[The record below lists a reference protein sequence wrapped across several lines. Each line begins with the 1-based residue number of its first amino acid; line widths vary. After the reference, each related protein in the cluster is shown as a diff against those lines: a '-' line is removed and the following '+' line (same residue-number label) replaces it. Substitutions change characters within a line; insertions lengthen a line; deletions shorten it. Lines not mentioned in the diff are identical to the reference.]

1 MVSLPN
7 ENLPNLNVT
16 PVQPPDVLGT
26 VGNMLNLQRAAT
38 LNQMTGIQAVQQQQ
52 EFNDSQA
59 IRQSLVNNT
68 HADPATGSP
77 TIDSGGM
84 LKDLM
89 QNPSAL
95 MKFNQM
101 QAEMQI
107 KQQEAM
113 KDHLANVQTQNSI
126 AGSVAGATL
135 YAAQNGDPQAALD
148 RGHQA
153 AIDAGLP
160 AGNFPTTWSPDLV
173 PKLQQLKEQGMNSH
187 DQVDTAMGS
196 QRLYQENAQNLRTG
210 AAALANEYKA
220 DPQTDEFSN
229 LNLAAQQVQTAY
241 ANYSKALQQG
251 KDTGAA
257 VFTMATGVARS
268 ENKNVSPRVANID
281 QLQQAKSWSDELQ
294 SWLDKAS
301 SGGDISPSQVKS
313 LADLMSNRLEDS
325 RAKQAITDAKFQGM
339 AIGRGIPAASAG
351 VDPDHALSNPKISF
365 NPFFANKDVVSTGT
379 PGEPKINNE
388 APAQPVALAGAE
400 GEAPAQPAAPAAP
413 AAGATKW
420 ISKAK
425 YDALPKAAQD
435 AIAKDGVQ
443 VK

>member
-113 KDHLANVQTQNSI
+113 KDHLSNLQTQNSI
-126 AGSVAGATL
+126 
-135 YAAQNGDPQAALD
+135 
-148 RGHQA
+148 
-153 AIDAGLP
+153 
-160 AGNFPTTWSPDLV
+160 
-173 PKLQQLKEQGMNSH
+173 
-187 DQVDTAMGS
+187 
-196 QRLYQENAQNLRTG
+196 
-210 AAALANEYKA
+210 
-220 DPQTDEFSN
+220 
-229 LNLAAQQVQTAY
+229 
-241 ANYSKALQQG
+241 
-251 KDTGAA
+251 
-257 VFTMATGVARS
+257 
-268 ENKNVSPRVANID
+268 
-281 QLQQAKSWSDELQ
+281 
-294 SWLDKAS
+294 
-301 SGGDISPSQVKS
+301 
-313 LADLMSNRLEDS
+313 
-325 RAKQAITDAKFQGM
+325 
-339 AIGRGIPAASAG
+339 
-351 VDPDHALSNPKISF
+351 
-365 NPFFANKDVVSTGT
+365 
-379 PGEPKINNE
+379 
-388 APAQPVALAGAE
+388 
-400 GEAPAQPAAPAAP
+400 
-413 AAGATKW
+413 
-420 ISKAK
+420 
-425 YDALPKAAQD
+425 
-435 AIAKDGVQ
+435 
-443 VK
+443 